1 MEKFNHV
8 ITLTDIADLPV
19 ATYIGMKG
27 RFEYWRGY
35 KTGIIY
41 RIAAQKGGNEMEF
54 IYLLIL
60 AFWVCGVGAYALITL
75 EEQDVTNPFIVWISG
90 GIVLSIFGAVFC
102 SQLFSTF

>member
-41 RIAAQKGGNEMEF
+41 RIAA
-54 IYLLIL
+54 
-60 AFWVCGVGAYALITL
+60 
-75 EEQDVTNPFIVWISG
+75 
-90 GIVLSIFGAVFC
+90 
-102 SQLFSTF
+102 

>member
-8 ITLTDIADLPV
+8 ITLTDIAELPV

-41 RIAAQKGGNEMEF
+41 RIAAQKGGMKWNLYIF
-54 IYLLIL
+54 LSWP
-60 AFWVCGVGAYALITL
+60 FGFV
-75 EEQDVTNPFIVWISG
+75 EQAHTP
-90 GIVLSIFGAVFC
+90 
-102 SQLFSTF
+102 

>member
-1 MEKFNHV
+1 MPLYHRRAKKSIDKITKNNSEQIPKFVQNAGLTLGQGYVNIYLTKGKRKEGIKMEKFNHI

-41 RIAAQKGGNEMEF
+41 RIA
-54 IYLLIL
+54 
-60 AFWVCGVGAYALITL
+60 T
-75 EEQDVTNPFIVWISG
+75 
-90 GIVLSIFGAVFC
+90 
-102 SQLFSTF
+102 